1 MKKLPDN
8 FPKLLYHFSSISD
21 AFNMPWPYFKKKS
34 QARESIVYN
43 FFAYLTSK
51 YYHIIMA
58 RESWKSLMFAS
69 SYSIEMDSC
78 HQPLFHKIKHLFK
91 MLLVIPQSELKDT
104 GFEGTGK

>member
-1 MKKLPDN
+1 
-8 FPKLLYHFSSISD
+8 
-21 AFNMPWPYFKKKS
+21 
-34 QARESIVYN
+34 
-43 FFAYLTSK
+43 
-51 YYHIIMA
+51 MA